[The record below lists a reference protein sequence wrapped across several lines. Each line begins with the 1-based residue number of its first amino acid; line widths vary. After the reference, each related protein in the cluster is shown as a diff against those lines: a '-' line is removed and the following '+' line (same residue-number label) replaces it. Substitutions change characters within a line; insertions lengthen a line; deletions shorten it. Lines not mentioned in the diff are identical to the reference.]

1 MFVALGSFS
10 IVGIGM
16 MAAILPLLYVE
27 RGAQMTF
34 VLQSCLLLVSG
45 VYYPVSVLPE
55 WMQVLSKLSPATY
68 VLDGVRAGLLDGVPV
83 TGAVVRRRAAD
94 RHGHRAHPGRPLG
107 VRPSGT
113 VRQAHRQ
120 AEAGGLRWTNRWR
133 PSISPTLQD
142 LGWDPGWAT
151 AFLPFDAAGWRPA
164 RVVAAHRDA
173 WVVATPAG
181 DLDAVIAGRLRH
193 EALGAADLPAV
204 GDWVAVGHGGSAAID
219 AESDACT
226 PSMQRTGPTVI
237 QAVLPRRTAFG
248 RSTADSGRRT
258 GSRAAD
264 EQVLAANV
272 DIALVVTSLD
282 GDFNL
287 RRLERYL
294 AVAWTGGATPVIVLN
309 KADVADDP
317 AGLRVAAEAVAPGVE
332 VRTISALTGDG
343 VAALADDHL
352 PPGRTAVVLG
362 SSGVG
367 KSTLVNALLGYQ
379 RLRTGAVR
387 EDDSRG
393 RHTTTHRE
401 LVRLP
406 AGALLIDTPGI
417 RSLGVAGASD
427 GLETAFADIAD
438 LADRLQVPGLPPRR
452 RARLRRPGRARRRQP
467 RSGAAREPSQARA
480 RGGPRRPRS
489 PTRSPCAAERR
500 RWKTIHASVAI
511 QMRHKYGSDR

>member
-1 MFVALGSFS
+1 MT
-10 IVGIGM
+10 
-16 MAAILPLLYVE
+16 AAV
-27 RGAQMTF
+27 
-34 VLQSCLLLVSG
+34 
-45 VYYPVSVLPE
+45 
-55 WMQVLSKLSPATY
+55 
-68 VLDGVRAGLLDGVPV
+68 
-83 TGAVVRRRAAD
+83 
-94 RHGHRAHPGRPLG
+94 
-107 VRPSGT
+107 
-113 VRQAHRQ
+113 
-120 AEAGGLRWTNRWR
+120 
-133 PSISPTLQD
+133 SPTLQD
-142 LGWDPGWAT
+142 LGWDPGWST

-173 WVVATPAG
+173 WVVATLAG

-193 EALGAADLPAV
+193 EALGPADLPAV

-219 AESDACT
+219 AESDAQHAEHAYG
-226 PSMQRTGPTVI
+226 SGPTVI

-258 GSRAAD
+258 GRRAAD

-272 DIALVVTSLD
+272 DVALVVTSLD

-438 LADRLQVPGLPPRR
+438 LALGCKFRDCRHDGEPGCAV
-452 RARLRRPGRARRRQP
+452 RAALDDGSLDSARFASHRKLEREAAHVARQSDP
-467 RSGAAREPSQARA
+467 LAM
-480 RGGPRRPRS
+480 
-489 PTRSPCAAERR
+489 AAERR

-511 QMRHKYGSDR
+511 QMKHKYGSDR